1 MSKKLTKEQRKI
13 AEHIHGHALVKAVP
27 GSGKTTTLIMR
38 VTNLLTKGI
47 PPQSILILMYNKAA
61 QVSFQDKLN
70 VAIRKYKL
78 AYSPEVRTFNSY
90 ALKLINE
97 AQKINLI
104 RRKTL
109 LRPEDYQ
116 YQGLLRE
123 CYLFG
128 NQIEG
133 SYVDNNDIETLE
145 LNISNWRLEELT
157 PDDLENDPNYKD
169 VDTNNKRSYRKYC
182 ELLEQYNLRTFDDS
196 LIEAVQLLRSNQF
209 PTPIFSQVIVD
220 EYQDVNY
227 IQNELIKGITQ
238 QSTSVMVV
246 GDVNQCI
253 YEWRGSRPDFIE
265 GIFERDFKQSTVY
278 NLSYTFRYGHQLA
291 YVANS
296 VISKNKID
304 NNYSDDSFC
313 ISHPNNADTEVSIHQ
328 GENLLKILQY
338 CEKNSTTDSTAIIAR
353 SNADLIE
360 PDIVLQLLNLPY
372 SVKTSQQKL
381 VSRPEITLFALLMCL
396 AIDGDFNRVTPIKS
410 FKPLIKN
417 FLKQLGFRL
426 PKGMLNELTE
436 AITKDKTQFYKVIK
450 DSVDL
455 KHRLNHKIF
464 NSLKDI
470 QNSFKDEDDAS
481 EVYKF
486 INEKDLFSNISES
499 SILRRESN
507 DQLRGI
513 SFMQQLLNT
522 FQITIADLLTILIT
536 PKEYQEDNVK
546 YHLTTM
552 HGSKGLEWD
561 NVIIIGLED
570 NAYPGI
576 SNEPSVPKE
585 LASLQAKAHDELKEE
600 RRLFY
605 VAITRAIKH
614 LHLIVPKDKVLDDW
628 NRKGWSSTPKK
639 EIEATRF
646 VFEMDTVIANDLITK
661 IKEPKAQLKLSPRSR
676 LYLAKLSSAS

>member
-1 MSKKLTKEQRKI
+1 MSKKLTKEQKKI
-13 AEHIHGHALVKAVP
+13 VDHFYGHALVKAVP

-61 QVSFQDKLN
+61 QISFQEKLN
-70 VAIRKYKL
+70 IAISKYNL

-90 ALKLINE
+90 ALKLINQ
-97 AQKINLI
+97 AQKSKLI

-109 LRPEDYQ
+109 IRPEDFQ

-133 SYVDNNDIETLE
+133 SYVDNNDIEKLE

-169 VDTNNKRSYRKYC
+169 VDAINKRSYRKYC

-209 PTPIFSQVIVD
+209 STPIFSQVIVD

-238 QSTSVMVV
+238 ERTSVMVV

-265 GIFERDFKQSTVY
+265 GIFERDFKESKVY
-278 NLSYTFRYGHQLA
+278 NLSCTFRYGHQLA

-296 VISKNKID
+296 VISKNKD
-304 NNYSDDSFC
+304 QNGSFC

-328 GENLLKILQY
+328 GVNLLKIVQH
-338 CEKNSTTDSTAIIAR
+338 CEKTSTTDSTAIIAR

-360 PDIVLQLLNLPY
+360 PEIVLQLLNLPY

-381 VSRPEITLFALLMCL
+381 VSRPEVTLFTLLMCL
-396 AIDGDFNRVTPIKS
+396 AVDGDFNRVNPVRNFQSLIKS
-410 FKPLIKN
+410 
-417 FLKQLGFRL
+417 FLKQLCFRL

-436 AITKDKTQFYKVIK
+436 AITKDKAQFYKIIE
-450 DSVDL
+450 DSIDL
-455 KHRLNHKIF
+455 KHRLNYKIF
-464 NSLKDI
+464 NSLKEI
-470 QNSFKDEDDAS
+470 NKSFKAEDDAS
-481 EVYKF
+481 DAYKF
-486 INEKDLFSNISES
+486 INDKDLFSNISES

-507 DQLRGI
+507 DQIRGI
-513 SFMQQLLNT
+513 SLMQQILNT
-522 FQITIADLLTILIT
+522 FDITISDLLAILIT
-536 PKEYQEDNVK
+536 PKEHLESDVR

-561 NVIIIGLED
+561 NVILIGLED
-570 NAYPGI
+570 KAYPG
-576 SNEPSVPKE
+576 SNTEPSVMKE
-585 LASLQAKAHDELKEE
+585 LASLNSKDHDELKEE

-614 LHLIVPKDKVLDDW
+614 LHIIVPKDKLLDDW

-646 VFEMDTVIANDLITK
+646 IFEMDITFANELTKK
-661 IKEPKAQLKLSPRSR
+661 IKAPKANVNLSPRSK
-676 LYLAKLSSAS
+676 LYLAKLSSIT

>member
-38 VTNLLTKGI
+38 VTNLLTKGVL
-47 PPQSILILMYNKAA
+47 PQNILILMYNKAA
-61 QVSFQDKLN
+61 QLSFQDKLN
-70 VAIRKYKL
+70 VAIRKYNL
-78 AYSPEVRTFNSY
+78 ADSPEVRTFNSY
-90 ALKLINE
+90 ALKLIQE
-97 AQKINLI
+97 AQKSKLI
-104 RRKTL
+104 KRKTL
-109 LRPEDYQ
+109 LRPEDYK

-128 NQIEG
+128 NQAEG
-133 SYVDNNDIETLE
+133 SYVDNNDIEKLE

-157 PDDLENDPNYKD
+157 ADDLEKDPNYKD
-169 VDTNNKRSYRKYC
+169 VDVSNKRAYRKYC
-182 ELLEQYNLRTFDDS
+182 ELLEEYNLRTFDDS

-238 QSTSVMVV
+238 QNTSVMVV

-265 GIFERDFKQSTVY
+265 GIFERDFKKSRVY

-291 YVANS
+291 YIANS
-296 VISKNKID
+296 VISKNKVD
-304 NNYSDDSFC
+304 NYTDDSFC

-328 GENLLKILQY
+328 GGNLLKVLQY
-338 CEKNSTTDSTAIIAR
+338 CEKNSTTASTAIIAR

-360 PDIVLQLLNLPY
+360 PEIILQLLNLPY
-372 SVKTSQQKL
+372 CVKTSQQKL

-396 AIDGDFNRVTPIKS
+396 AIDGDFNRVSPIKS
-410 FKPLIKN
+410 FKSLIKN

-436 AITKDKTQFYKVIK
+436 AITKDKTQFYKIIE
-450 DSVDL
+450 DSVDF
-455 KHRLNHKIF
+455 KQRLNHQIF
-464 NSLKDI
+464 HSLKDI
-470 QNSFKDEDDAS
+470 QNSFKAEDDAS

-486 INEKDLFSNISES
+486 INDRDLFSNISEV

-513 SFMQQLLNT
+513 SLMQQLLNT
-522 FQITIADLLTILIT
+522 FKITIADLLAILIT
-536 PKEYQEDNVK
+536 PKQHQEENVK

-576 SNEPSVPKE
+576 SHEPSVPKE
-585 LASLQAKAHDELKEE
+585 LASLQTKAHDELKEE

-614 LHLIVPKDKVLDDW
+614 LHLIVPKDNVLDYW
-628 NRKGWSSTPKK
+628 VRKGWSSTPKK
-639 EIEATRF
+639 EIKATRF
-646 VFEMDTVIANDLITK
+646 VFEMDTVIANKLITK
-661 IKEPKAQLKLSPRSR
+661 IKEPKAQLNLSHRSN
-676 LYLAKLSSAS
+676 LYLEKLASIN